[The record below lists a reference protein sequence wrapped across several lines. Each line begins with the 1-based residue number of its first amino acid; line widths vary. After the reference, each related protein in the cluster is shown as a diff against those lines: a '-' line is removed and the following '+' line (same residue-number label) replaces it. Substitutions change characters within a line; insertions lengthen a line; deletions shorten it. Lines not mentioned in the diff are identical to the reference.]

1 MSNLLQFPKSSPG
14 TDGAIN
20 SPPYLTPPKL
30 GEELKQG
37 AEGDAPRAVLV
48 TKTDVRARPAPQAV
62 YTWQTCSPEARR
74 VLEHMRRATPRGAA
88 APWRSKTS
96 VTPIMHLLADGIDEA
111 DLIDLIDGAAA
122 YLAAGRQDA
131 RFWYPQNLFAG
142 TSMQRWLADIASH
155 EAELAKL
162 ETTDREKAEFEA
174 RYAEDRE
181 LARTARPAVRDL
193 ELHKLGRAIQAQAR
207 ENEAGEE
214 LPADEEL
221 SS

>member
-111 DLIDLIDGAAA
+111 
-122 YLAAGRQDA
+122 
-131 RFWYPQNLFAG
+131 
-142 TSMQRWLADIASH
+142 IASH